1 MKKILQ
7 SFLLLLLM
15 GVSQVFAQNR
25 VVTGM
30 ITDKSDGQ
38 PLPGV
43 SVLVK
48 GTKTGTQTDTEG
60 KFSIPL
66 TGSQKTLT
74 ITFIGYVT
82 QEVAVTGS
90 KLSIG
95 MTATQTQLNEVVVVG
110 YGTQQRKDVTGAVAS
125 LKGSAVTDQPVASF
139 DQALAGK
146 VSGVQV
152 TVSSGILGQ
161 APRIRIRGTNSISSG
176 ADPLYV
182 LDGVPIITGNQGA
195 NTANNPLG
203 DINPNDIQSIDV
215 LKDGSATAI
224 YGSRGSN
231 GVIIITT
238 KRGILGK
245 PRINYDSWFAS
256 AQPSKRFKLLNAAE
270 FITVANEKLFNAA
283 SAANQ
288 ASGAYK
294 KAFPTLD
301 PNGNPYD
308 TDWQSV
314 VFNNKAFQQNHALSI
329 SGATDQS
336 NYFFSLGYADLKGI
350 INSNSERKYQVR
362 GKLEQKAFNNHVT
375 FGINTSASYID
386 NHGLNTST
394 TGLSGNVSTAIRDL
408 PNVPVFNADGSYNLS
423 TVNSLGAGSNTQNI
437 DDNYTNIKYIIDHN
451 IYRNQNITL
460 NGDAFVNVNII
471 KGLDFRTQI
480 GTNAQFGEDYLYW
493 NPIHGD
499 GGSSTKGYESQY
511 FIPNFRYDWINTLTY
526 NKLIGYHNINVV
538 GGIEFQKSRYR
549 NFYANGSQISSNFF
563 GGQNIIS
570 NSLTQSTFGIGG
582 NVAEQAYKSFFGR
595 ANYSFKDRYLLS
607 FTLRADAI
615 SSLPPGHQ
623 YAYLPGGSIGWRIS
637 KESFFTQSD
646 GLKFI
651 SDLKIRGGYAKTGN
665 TDIGNYPFAGI
676 FGAAIYGSQSGL
688 AYTQVGN
695 SNLKFETTGKFD
707 AGLDISFLNDRIS
720 VTTDYFYN
728 NDDNLIL
735 AAPTAPSLGVP
746 GNSINQNIGTMT
758 NKGFELGINSVNI
771 KTRDF
776 TWSTDFNL
784 TLVKNKI
791 TALANNNTDVTY
803 TYNINRVGSS
813 VGSIYGYQYA
823 GVNPANGNPLYVK
836 GSGQLIQGNIPTGYY
851 YNYDPAN
858 PTVMITQNQTTLNA
872 GDKRILG
879 NSNPTYY
886 GGLNNTVTYK
896 GVDLSLYL
904 IFSGGNKVMNVTR
917 QEALMNQKFQNG
929 GIELLNRWTP
939 TSTSTDVPKLYY
951 GRDAFINNTANAT
964 SRFVEDGKFIRGQ
977 DITLGYSLPKLVL
990 DKIKAN
996 RVRIYAQVQNAF
1008 VITKY
1013 SGLDPELNQSVTTN
1027 SQAGIDYNTNPK
1039 ARTYTIG
1046 LNVGF

>member
-1 MKKILQ
+1 MKQKLLKLFLILFTL
-7 SFLLLLLM
+7 S
-15 GVSQVFAQNR
+15 GAVNAQTR
-25 VVTGM
+25 TVTGT
-30 ITDKSDGQ
+30 ITDKRDGTS
-38 PLPGV
+38 LPGV

-48 GTKTGTQTDTEG
+48 GTKIGTQSDAEG
-60 KFSIPL
+60 KFSISVPANQQL
-66 TGSQKTLT
+66 LT
-74 ITFIGYVT
+74 ITFIGYIT
-82 QEVAVTGS
+82 QEVRVTGS
-90 KLSIG
+90 RLSIS

-110 YGTQQRKDVTGAVAS
+110 YGTQQRKDVTGSVSS

-146 VSGVQV
+146 VAGVQV

-238 KRGILGK
+238 KRGVIGK
-245 PRINYDSWFAS
+245 PRISYDSWFAS
-256 AQPSKRFKLLNAAE
+256 AQPAKRFKLLNAEE
-270 FITVANEKLFNAA
+270 FITVANEKLYNAA
-283 SAANQ
+283 SPANQ

-308 TDWQSV
+308 TNWQDV

-329 SGATDQS
+329 SGATEQS
-336 NYFFSLGYADLKGI
+336 NYFFSLGYSNFQGI
-350 INSNSERKYQVR
+350 INSNSQRKYQVR

-375 FGINTSASYID
+375 FGVNTSASYID

-423 TVNSLGAGSNTQNI
+423 TVNSLGAGANTQNI
-437 DDNYTNIKYIIDHN
+437 DDNYVNIKYIIDHN
-451 IYRNQNITL
+451 IYRNQNLTL
-460 NGDAFVNVNII
+460 NGDAFINVNII

-511 FIPNFRYDWINTLTY
+511 FIPNFRYNWINTLTY
-526 NKLIGYHNINVV
+526 NKLIGDHSINIV
-538 GGIEFQKSRYR
+538 GGLEFQKSRFRY
-549 NFYANGSQISSNFF
+549 FYANGSQISSNFF

-582 NVAEQAYKSFFGR
+582 NVSEQAYKSFFGR

-607 FTLRADAI
+607 FTFRADAI
-615 SSLPPGHQ
+615 SSLPVGHQ

-637 KESFFTQSD
+637 KESFFTQSE

-695 SNLKFETTGKFD
+695 SNLKFETTGKLD
-707 AGLDISFLNDRIS
+707 AGLDISFLNDRIN

-728 NDDNLIL
+728 NDNNLIL

-791 TALANNNTDVTY
+791 TTLANNNTDVTY
-803 TYNINRVGSS
+803 TYNINRVGNS

-836 GSGQLIQGNIPTGYY
+836 GNGQLIQGNIPNQLY

-858 PTVMITQNQTTLNA
+858 PTVMTTQTTLSA
-872 GDKRILG
+872 VDKKLLG
-879 NSNPTYY
+879 NSNPTYN

-896 GVDLSLYL
+896 GVDLSLFI

-917 QEALMNQKFQNG
+917 QEALLNQKFQNG
-929 GIELLNRWTP
+929 GSELLNRWTP
-939 TSTSTDVPKLYY
+939 TNMSTDVPKLYY

-977 DITLGYSLPKLVL
+977 NIMLGYSLPKLLL
-990 DKIKAN
+990 DKIKVN
-996 RVRIYAQVQNAF
+996 RIRVYAQVQNAF

-1013 SGLDPELNQSVTTN
+1013 TGLDPELNQSVTLN
-1027 SQAGIDYNTNPK
+1027 SQTGIDYNTNPK